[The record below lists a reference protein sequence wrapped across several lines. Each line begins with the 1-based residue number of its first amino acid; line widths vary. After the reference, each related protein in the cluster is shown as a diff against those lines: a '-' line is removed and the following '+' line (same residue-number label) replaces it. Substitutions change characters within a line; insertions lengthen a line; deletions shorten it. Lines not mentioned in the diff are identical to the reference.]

1 MCQANRKTGSR
12 AALRASVESGKWI
25 GAARLS
31 GTALRASVESGKW
44 IGAARLSGTALRASV
59 ESGKSTPHFPLP
71 TSHSPLTTRHSP
83 LAALRHLL
91 LAIIFFYTPTS
102 FAERADRDKPVH
114 LEADQVL
121 IDDAQQVSTFIGNVR
136 LTQGTML
143 IRGDKIV
150 VKQDKE
156 GFKHG
161 TAYGSTASFRQK
173 REGLDE
179 YVEGYGERIEYD
191 TRAETVDFYVQ
202 ARLKR
207 DLDEVRGEHITY
219 SAKTE
224 IFQVNGSGASTKKES
239 PKRVRAIL
247 KPKPKQG
254 AALSSVPDA
263 LPITPSDTLS
273 PSE

>member
-1 MCQANRKTGSR
+1 MHQAKNK
-12 AALRASVESGKWI
+12 L
-25 GAARLS
+25 
-31 GTALRASVESGKW
+31 
-44 IGAARLSGTALRASV
+44 
-59 ESGKSTPHFPLP
+59 
-71 TSHSPLTTRHSP
+71 
-83 LAALRHLL
+83 LAATLWLPAFLL
-91 LAIIFFYTPTS
+91 PLWAPAC

-121 IDDAQQVSTFIGNVR
+121 IDDARQISTFTGNVK

-161 TAYGSTASFRQK
+161 TAYGNTASFRQK

-191 TRAETVDFYVQ
+191 TQAETVDFFVQ

-207 DLDEVRGEHITY
+207 DLDEVRGERITY

-224 IFQVNGSGASTKKES
+224 IFQVNGNGASPEKGP
-239 PKRVRAIL
+239 PKRVRAVL
-247 KPKPKQG
+247 QPKPREE
-254 AALSSVPDA
+254 AAAPSVQDT
-263 LPITPSDTLS
+263 LPITPSETLS
-273 PSE
+273 PTN

>member
-1 MCQANRKTGSR
+1 MCQAKNK
-12 AALRASVESGKWI
+12 L
-25 GAARLS
+25 
-31 GTALRASVESGKW
+31 
-44 IGAARLSGTALRASV
+44 
-59 ESGKSTPHFPLP
+59 LP
-71 TSHSPLTTRHSP
+71 
-83 LAALRHLL
+83 AILL
-91 LAIIFFYTPTS
+91 LPAFLCAPAC

-121 IDDAQQVSTFIGNVR
+121 IDDAQQISTFTGSVK

-150 VKQDKE
+150 VVQDNE

-161 TAYGSTASFRQK
+161 TAYGNTASFRQK

-202 ARLKR
+202 ARIKR
-207 DLDEVRGEHITY
+207 DMDEVRGEHITY

-224 IFQVNGSGASTKKES
+224 IFQVNSGVASSEKEP

-247 KPKPKQG
+247 QPKPKQG
-254 AALSSVPDA
+254 AASPAVPDA
-263 LPITPSDTLS
+263 LPIKSSETL
-273 PSE
+273 PPAD